1 MIEESRSNRCIFV
14 AGANGMVG
22 SAIARIVGADD
33 NATILTPTR
42 KELDLTSFVQVE
54 KYFTNNRIT
63 DVYLAAAKV
72 GGIHAN
78 SVYPADFIG
87 ENLTIQS
94 NVIGTAHK
102 TGVEKLLFLGSSC
115 IYPKFAEQPI
125 REASLLTG
133 ALESTNEAYAIAK
146 IAGLKLCEYYS
157 KQYGVDY
164 RSVMPCNLYGPND
177 NFHEK
182 NSHVIPALIRKL
194 HSAKVNDVEQ
204 ISVWGT
210 GKALRE
216 FLHVDDM
223 ASACAYVMNMTK
235 EEYSEATGDVSFL
248 NVGAGRD
255 LSIHDLV
262 TMLVDVVEYRG
273 EIVFDSTKPD
283 GTPRKVLDVSR
294 LTSAGWVAGTGLR
307 DGLRST
313 YKWYVEN
320 ISEARI

>member
-1 MIEESRSNRCIFV
+1 V

-22 SAIARIVGADD
+22 SAIARIIGADD

-182 NSHVIPALIRKL
+182 NSQMIWRVHV
-194 HSAKVNDVEQ
+194 H
-204 ISVWGT
+204 
-210 GKALRE
+210 
-216 FLHVDDM
+216 M
-223 ASACAYVMNMTK
+223 
-235 EEYSEATGDVSFL
+235 
-248 NVGAGRD
+248 
-255 LSIHDLV
+255 
-262 TMLVDVVEYRG
+262 
-273 EIVFDSTKPD
+273 
-283 GTPRKVLDVSR
+283 
-294 LTSAGWVAGTGLR
+294 
-307 DGLRST
+307 
-313 YKWYVEN
+313 
-320 ISEARI
+320 